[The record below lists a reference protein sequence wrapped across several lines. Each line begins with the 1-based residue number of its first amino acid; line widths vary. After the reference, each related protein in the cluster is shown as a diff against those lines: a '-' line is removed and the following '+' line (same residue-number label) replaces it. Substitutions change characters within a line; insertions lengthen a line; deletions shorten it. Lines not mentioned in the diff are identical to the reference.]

1 MYCLEEDLESVLG
14 FYEFSESHHV
24 SIKTA
29 NIIERCLKEFKRRT
43 RAMDSFPNEDYCLRC
58 IFMICMEMNDSWA
71 RRGVYNFGI
80 EMEEVLNAA

>member
-1 MYCLEEDLESVLG
+1 
-14 FYEFSESHHV
+14 
-24 SIKTA
+24 
-29 NIIERCLKEFKRRT
+29 
-43 RAMDSFPNEDYCLRC
+43 MDSFPNEDYCLRC